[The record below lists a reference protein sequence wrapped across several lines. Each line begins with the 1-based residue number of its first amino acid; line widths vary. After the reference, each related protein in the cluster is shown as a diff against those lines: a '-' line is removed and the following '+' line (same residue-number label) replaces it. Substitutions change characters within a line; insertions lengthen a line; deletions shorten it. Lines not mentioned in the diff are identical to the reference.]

1 MKSLVLGLIGD
12 WSKICKDN
20 IWKSHKFL
28 KSVIL
33 DRGSQFATK
42 LIKKLNEMLDI
53 ETKLSTVFYSQTD
66 R

>member
-1 MKSLVLGLIGD
+1 M
-12 WSKICKDN
+12 
-20 IWKSHKFL
+20 WKSYRFL